1 MQGGGHYPRRHR
13 DPAELAPTPV
23 ELTEEEIEEAQ
34 RLLDSMALDDLE
46 GPEFVD
52 HYTDAVAEVIKA
64 KREGHAPPTMPAQ
77 EPAGEVVDLMSALQE
92 SVRKAQAARGES
104 DETEEAAVHEVPK
117 KASADKTVKKALTKK
132 TAAQKATTKKKPKRS
147 A

>member
-1 MQGGGHYPRRHR
+1 MTSRL
-13 DPAELAPTPV
+13 PA
-23 ELTEEEIEEAQ
+23 
-34 RLLDSMALDDLE
+34 RSMALDDLE

-77 EPAGEVVDLMSALQE
+77 EPTGEVVDLMSALQE

-104 DETEEAAVHEVPK
+104 DEAEEAAVHEMPK
-117 KASADKTVKKALTKK
+117 KASANKKAPSK
-132 TAAQKATTKKKPKRS
+132 TAAHKATTKPSAKKKPGAGPRRDGVLIVLLRD
-147 A
+147 